1 LKQFVYKP
9 YAWKKAINSP
19 EHKLQVGSFIF
30 SKKRGSNGSQS
41 MQNYYFAFKVIEI
54 NGDLV
59 RLSVIRKLS
68 DKNNLLQGDFSTTKE
83 GYKNLKENIQ
93 NLTITGILT
102 KKLYTDWD
110 LAEKPF
116 DPNNTLIKAFNKN
129 KLDSIVENIQPKHQ
143 TYKELVKALEII
155 NTYPKEEPTDTIKS
169 VDKITLKDT
178 NNALISIKKK
188 LLFWK
193 DLTGKDSLTN
203 IYDQKTFEAV
213 KRFQERHG
221 LAADGVIGYG
231 TLSALNFS
239 KEKRKQQ
246 IIANLERWRWYN
258 NDLSFED
265 YQRQI
270 DAIREILK
278 GNFKESMKD
287 FKRLMN
293 DYAQNLHFEEAQKIK
308 EKIEILENY
317 QSRSTI
323 VNPKI
328 TNVDV
333 FSIVSDESAA
343 YVNFLQISHGSII
356 RSHTMEIKKKLDETD
371 EELLELAVV
380 EMRERFNLLS
390 KEVIVPFEIDLGEKI
405 KVTIPQLGDKK
416 QILDLSIRNAKF
428 YRIEQ
433 LKQLQ
438 IVDPDRHVNRI
449 MAQMQKDLR
458 LPAEPRHIECFDNSN
473 IQGTNPVA
481 ACVVFKDGKASKK
494 DYRHFNVKTVEGPDD
509 FASMT
514 EIVYRRYKRLL
525 DENEPLPQLIII
537 DGGKGQLSAALKS
550 IDDLGLRGKIA
561 IIGIAKRL
569 EELFYPGDSIPLYL
583 DKKSET
589 LKVIQQLRNEAHRFG
604 ITFHRDKRSK
614 AALNSSVESIPGIG
628 EKTMLTLIQ
637 HFKSVKRLKL
647 ATEKEI
653 SDVVGVSKAKKIVD
667 FYKTN

>member
-1 LKQFVYKP
+1 MQKPSLELQIQTLPDNPGVYQYYDKDDKIL
-9 YAWKKAINSP
+9 YVGKA
-19 EHKLQVGSFIF
+19 
-30 SKKRGSNGSQS
+30 
-41 MQNYYFAFKVIEI
+41 
-54 NGDLV
+54 
-59 RLSVIRKLS
+59 
-68 DKNNLLQGDFSTTKE
+68 
-83 GYKNLKENIQ
+83 KNLKKRVSSYFNKIHDTRKTNVLVRKIVTIKHIVVPTETDALLLEN
-93 NLTITGILT
+93 N
-102 KKLYTDWD
+102 
-110 LAEKPF
+110 
-116 DPNNTLIKAFNKN
+116 LIKTLQPRYNVLLRDDKSYPWICIKKEPFSRIFLTRRMIKDGSEYFGPYTNFKMVYTI
-129 KLDSIVENIQPKHQ
+129 LDLI
-143 TYKELVKALEII
+143 KEL
-155 NTYPKEEPTDTIKS
+155 YPLRTC
-169 VDKITLKDT
+169 
-178 NNALISIKKK
+178 N
-188 LLFWK
+188 
-193 DLTGKDSLTN
+193 
-203 IYDQKTFEAV
+203 Y
-213 KRFQERHG
+213 
-221 LAADGVIGYG
+221 
-231 TLSALNFS
+231 
-239 KEKRKQQ
+239 
-246 IIANLERWRWYN
+246 
-258 NDLSFED
+258 DLSESNIRSGKFKVCLEYHIGNCKGPCEGFESLED
-265 YQRQI
+265 YQRQV

-293 DYAQNLHFEEAQKIK
+293 QYAQNLQFEEAQKIK

-328 TNVDV
+328 TNIDV

-356 RSHTMEIKKKLDETD
+356 RSHTLEIKKKLDETD
-371 EELLELAVV
+371 EELLELAII
-380 EMRERFNLLS
+380 ELRERFHLLS
-390 KEVIVPFEIDLGEKI
+390 KEIIVPFEVDLGENI
-405 KVTIPQLGDKK
+405 KVTVPQLGDKK

-458 LPAEPRHIECFDNSN
+458 LPVEPRHIECFDNSN

-481 ACVVFKDGKASKK
+481 ACVVFKDGKPSKR
-494 DYRHFNVKTVEGPDD
+494 DYRHFNIKTVEGPDD

-550 IDDLGLRGKIA
+550 IDALELRGKIA

-628 EKTMLTLIQ
+628 EKTMLALIQ